1 MPRSPSTYSLPP
13 GTTPQ
18 QPNTVISSSMFN
30 AFADDVAQ
38 TFNTVQPVVYGG
50 TGTNDLKLSDA
61 DFGIKDSVDPTK
73 IIQFDAGTLPTA
85 TTRTLS
91 VQNKNGTIA
100 LISDIESNNGPVNL
114 SIVASVAA
122 NALTISIKGFDG
134 NDPSSSNVV
143 SIPFR
148 SVTPSSGDIEVLTIT
163 SATSFVVSSGSTL
176 GTTNAV
182 PASLVV
188 VGFNDAG
195 TFRLGI
201 INPAN
206 GKLVL
211 DGIGSSTAEG
221 GAGSADSAGV
231 FYTST
236 AVSAKSYAVVGNI
249 QITQAVA
256 GTWVTAPSSVQTSD
270 SSSVAIDTIS
280 SGLPVSVS
288 RAILKYKGTAPRSIQ
303 GGSNISTVTPNGA
316 GDFTIVMSEPM
327 PDTNY
332 TIAGSV
338 GGSGVFGWRT
348 FDDAMPRTTTSFRV
362 TVYNSSGTQIDPATL
377 ELAVFA

>member
-1 MPRSPSTYSLPP
+1 
-13 GTTPQ
+13 
-18 QPNTVISSSMFN
+18 MFN